1 MTSRQRDII
10 MSCPSRVGSLSPLE
24 ACWRQYADRHRTA
37 RWITAAYSL
46 RSNATLK
53 HIRGTEMKTLLLA
66 GATLA
71 LLTAVN
77 FSPAMAQGP
86 KLSGG
91 NTWAGISQRVDTS
104 SAATTT
110 AHYEYRYGYDKHA
123 AWRGHWVL
131 VR

>member
-1 MTSRQRDII
+1 
-10 MSCPSRVGSLSPLE
+10 
-24 ACWRQYADRHRTA
+24 
-37 RWITAAYSL
+37 
-46 RSNATLK
+46 
-53 HIRGTEMKTLLLA
+53 MKILLLA

-91 NTWAGISQRVDTS
+91 STWPGISQRVDTS
-104 SAATTT
+104 SANPATTT
-110 AHYEYRYGYDKHA
+110 AHYEYQYGYDKHG
-123 AWRGHWVL
+123 AWRSHWVL